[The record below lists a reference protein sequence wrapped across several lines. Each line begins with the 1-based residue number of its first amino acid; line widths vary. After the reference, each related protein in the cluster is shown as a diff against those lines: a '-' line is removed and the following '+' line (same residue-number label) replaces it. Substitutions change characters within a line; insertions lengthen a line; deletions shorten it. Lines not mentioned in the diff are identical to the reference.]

1 MGQEP
6 FGYFGLGRHS
16 GFAKV
21 TRRSGRNP
29 KWPLPQEWI
38 CTRYNGVD
46 CDAVFASKPAPT
58 VESLGRQRDRRR
70 LAGRLRRQASSHN
83 WIAGRQRD
91 RRRLA
96 GRLRRQASSH
106 NWIAGRQRDRRRLAG
121 RLRRQASS
129 HNWIAGRQQDSAG
142 WQAVIAG
149 KPAPTIGSRGV
160 SEIGAGWQAVAGASS
175 LATASHDA

>member
-46 CDAVFASKPAPT
+46 CEAVFASKPAPT
-58 VESLGRQRDRRR
+58 VESL
-70 LAGRLRRQASSHN
+70 
-83 WIAGRQRD
+83 
-91 RRRLA
+91 
-96 GRLRRQASSH
+96 
-106 NWIAGRQRDRRRLAG
+106 GRQRDRRRLAG

-160 SEIGAGWQAVAGASS
+160 SEIGVGGRPSREQAPSPQRRTMPRDSSHPPDSSSQPTESHPQAPPGWPCTLAVAGAG
-175 LATASHDA
+175 AHAAEN

>member
-1 MGQEP
+1 MVGQEP

-91 RRRLA
+91 
-96 GRLRRQASSH
+96 SV
-106 NWIAGRQRDRRRLAG
+106 
-121 RLRRQASS
+121 
-129 HNWIAGRQQDSAG
+129 G